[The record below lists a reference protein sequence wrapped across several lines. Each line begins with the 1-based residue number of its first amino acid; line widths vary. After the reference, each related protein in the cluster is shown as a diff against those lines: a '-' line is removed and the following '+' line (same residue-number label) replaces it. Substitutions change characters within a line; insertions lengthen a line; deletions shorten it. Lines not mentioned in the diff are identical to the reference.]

1 MATVAITAN
10 RRALYLDCMFS
21 SSGVYQF
28 LRGTSVWGSHARKA
42 RGSSRVRVP
51 KLRETARLSLHRQAG
66 ARAFAQRQRPR
77 EPGAV
82 PQGAPAAATALL
94 WRIAVARCSF
104 SEATA
109 QPALA
114 RLNTEQQEILGRP
127 PCVDNG
133 RTVV

>member
-42 RGSSRVRVP
+42 RGPSRVRVP

-82 PQGAPAAATALL
+82 PQGAPAAATAFFGASR
-94 WRIAVARCSF
+94 WRDAAFAKLPRN
-104 SEATA
+104 
-109 QPALA
+109 P
-114 RLNTEQQEILGRP
+114 RLRA
-127 PCVDNG
+127 
-133 RTVV
+133 